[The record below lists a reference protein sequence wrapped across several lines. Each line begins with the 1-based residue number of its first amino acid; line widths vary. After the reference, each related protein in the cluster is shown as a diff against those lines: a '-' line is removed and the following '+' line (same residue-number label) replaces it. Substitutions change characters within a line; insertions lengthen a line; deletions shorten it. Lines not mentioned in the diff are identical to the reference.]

1 MYRTKHS
8 LHPLLSPDRYFS
20 PEAHHEDEVRLRG
33 SAWHLVGTKCSLASP
48 GDYIATTI
56 LGTPILVRN
65 CDGNLHGFRNVCAH
79 RHCELFDEGIGHSEQ
94 FKCRYHG
101 WQYGADG
108 LTRRLPKAFLFPK
121 FERGKHCLETFE
133 VECCGQLVFVKLS
146 SHAPSL
152 KEWFG
157 AYFDEFEKCN
167 DPSRW
172 VSNLKQCRTH
182 DANWKIVIE
191 GSLESYHIDEVHPK
205 TFGQDPGEEASD
217 HEFRTTGSSITTV
230 VPGSHFYE
238 RIERWSLAWLTKDYA
253 GTYRHVHVYPNL
265 MASFTDST
273 SLYYQIEPVSPEQ
286 SQMRICGFGPRPKQ
300 ADLLRQAYGWFL
312 RKAAAKVVLNVLEE
326 DALIFPKVQRGKRN
340 AIDNGIYARSEER
353 LESFQRHLSNISLE
367 VD

>member
-8 LHPLLSPDRYFS
+8 LQPLLSPDRYFS
-20 PEAHHEDEVRLRG
+20 PEAHHEDAVRLRG

-108 LTRRLPKAFLFPK
+108 LTRRLPKSNLFPK
-121 FERGKHCLETFE
+121 FERESHCLETFE

-146 SHAPSL
+146 AKMPSL
-152 KEWFG
+152 REWFG
-157 AYFDEFEKCN
+157 DYYEEFAKGSC
-167 DPSRW
+167 PGRW
-172 VSNLKQCRTH
+172 TGNLIRCWSH
-182 DANWKIVIE
+182 EANWKILIE

-205 TFGQDPGEEASD
+205 TFGQDPGEELSE
-217 HEFRTTGSSITTV
+217 HEFRETGSSISIRAAA
-230 VPGSHFYE
+230 SHFYE
-238 RIERWSLAWLTKDYA
+238 RLERWSLNWLTNGYV
-253 GTYRHVHVYPNL
+253 GGYRHVHIYPNL
-265 MASFTDST
+265 MASFVDSA
-273 SLYYQIEPVSPEQ
+273 SVFYQIEPITPER
-286 SQMRICGFGPRPKQ
+286 SEMRVFGFGPVPGRDDWGRRFY
-300 ADLLRQAYGWFL
+300 AWGL
-312 RKAAAKVVLNVLEE
+312 RKFVARVVRKVLDE
-326 DALIFPKVQRGKRN
+326 DAAIFPKVQRGKRN
-340 AIDNGIYARSEER
+340 AIDRGIYARSEER
-353 LESFQRHLSNISLE
+353 LESFQRHLMSIPLD